1 MPGSPSRLA
10 APSSPDWGRSSGSES
25 GPVLSEEELGASAG
39 SFVEVSS
46 GPNPEHRSPSEEVD
60 DERLRNVLTSR
71 LGEHRDTSGH
81 PGPAKWSSR
90 DDQSTEAAAPLDAQG
105 LAMNDLARELR
116 LSGVPSV
123 LVYPWQ
129 QGPLQWV
136 FGHAPKRL
144 KLEVPLP
151 PEGAGN
157 AGAFQAPEGVLS
169 SKSKEFAKKRV
180 WLASLIQTP
189 DEARWEA
196 LRKFRTLVSLDMDA
210 TRLGRTL
217 LGEAVLLRNDENLKK
232 SFSHTFASKATGT
245 LVKRASALWRFAAW
259 CENNAVPSP
268 LRASESIIYRY
279 MLHLE
284 STAKP
289 TVGSG
294 FLEAWNFMHAM
305 VGLTD
310 PGAYLTPSARIRGV
324 STGMLQLKAPLRQAH
339 PLSVKM
345 VKALEQVVLLAP
357 YEHWKI
363 VAGHLLLVLGSSARF
378 GDTVRLRS
386 LNLQRE
392 GGLALVEAD
401 SKHWKTMSKA
411 KRDEF
416 LPLCSFGQF
425 FYPEEWAGAWFEAR
439 ERMGLGL
446 DPALPAWSESEGR
459 FLDRPMSTG
468 EAGLYLKE
476 FLVGSG
482 VSTSELIGC
491 HSLKCTILS
500 WVAKNDAMSLADRR
514 LLGHHLDPSA
524 SSPVTYSRDELTRLM
539 RRVFHVITLIR
550 RGKFF
555 PDKSRVWRLAH
566 LLRED
571 DPSFGLEGC
580 ELPDGPMMADS
591 GEEGDDW
598 GEGDMAV
605 DSQVLRA
612 QTQEGSISAVDAVL
626 ERACMMHRLSRVVHV
641 LDDSQA
647 RFLCGRIS
655 SSNYSR
661 LDPYVPVAD
670 MPMCS
675 QCSKSY

>member
-10 APSSPDWGRSSGSES
+10 APSSPDWGRSKSES

-71 LGEHRDTSGH
+71 LGEHRDTSG
-81 PGPAKWSSR
+81 PQGPAKGSSC
-90 DDQSTEAAAPLDAQG
+90 DDQSTEAAASLDAQG

-129 QGPLQWV
+129 RGPLQWV

-180 WLASLIQTP
+180 WLANLIQTP

-232 SFSHTFASKATGT
+232 SFSHTFAS
-245 LVKRASALWRFAAW
+245 
-259 CENNAVPSP
+259 
-268 LRASESIIYRY
+268 ESIIYRH

-310 PGAYLTPSARIRGV
+310 PGAYLTPSARIKGV

-386 LNLQRE
+386 LHLQRE
-392 GGLALVEAD
+392 GSLTLVEAD

-468 EAGLYLKE
+468 EAGLHLKE

-539 RRVFHVITLIR
+539 S
-550 RGKFF
+550 F
-555 PDKSRVWRLAH
+555 PRYH
-566 LLRED
+566 L
-571 DPSFGLEGC
+571 DPEG
-580 ELPDGPMMADS
+580 
-591 GEEGDDW
+591 
-598 GEGDMAV
+598 
-605 DSQVLRA
+605 QVL
-612 QTQEGSISAVDAVL
+612 S
-626 ERACMMHRLSRVVHV
+626 
-641 LDDSQA
+641 
-647 RFLCGRIS
+647 
-655 SSNYSR
+655 
-661 LDPYVPVAD
+661 
-670 MPMCS
+670 
-675 QCSKSY
+675 

>member
-10 APSSPDWGRSSGSES
+10 APSSPDWGRSKSES

-46 GPNPEHRSPSEEVD
+46 GPTPEHRSPSEEVD

-71 LGEHRDTSGH
+71 LGEHRDTSG
-81 PGPAKWSSR
+81 PQGPAKGSSC
-90 DDQSTEAAAPLDAQG
+90 DDQSAEAAASLDAQG

-129 QGPLQWV
+129 RGPLQWV

-180 WLASLIQTP
+180 WLANLIQTP

-279 MLHLE
+279 MVHLE

-310 PGAYLTPSARIRGV
+310 PGAYLTPSARIKGV

-386 LNLQRE
+386 LHLQRE
-392 GGLALVEAD
+392 GGLTLVEAD

-539 RRVFHVITLIR
+539 S
-550 RGKFF
+550 F
-555 PDKSRVWRLAH
+555 PRYH
-566 LLRED
+566 L
-571 DPSFGLEGC
+571 DPEG
-580 ELPDGPMMADS
+580 
-591 GEEGDDW
+591 
-598 GEGDMAV
+598 
-605 DSQVLRA
+605 QVL
-612 QTQEGSISAVDAVL
+612 S
-626 ERACMMHRLSRVVHV
+626 
-641 LDDSQA
+641 
-647 RFLCGRIS
+647 
-655 SSNYSR
+655 
-661 LDPYVPVAD
+661 
-670 MPMCS
+670 
-675 QCSKSY
+675 